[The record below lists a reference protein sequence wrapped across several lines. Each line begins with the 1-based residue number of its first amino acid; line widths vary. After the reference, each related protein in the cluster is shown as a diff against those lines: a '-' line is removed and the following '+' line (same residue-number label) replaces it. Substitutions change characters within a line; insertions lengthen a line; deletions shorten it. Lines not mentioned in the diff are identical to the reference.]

1 MLYGFAFSVRSAIV
15 NLVEVQLAVF
25 LILIFNKALRHT
37 RPLAKVAECEA
48 KTIRNPFKKWTF
60 ARGLLSEVLIP
71 CKVNNE

>member
-37 RPLAKVAECEA
+37 VGSRSGAVFS
-48 KTIRNPFKKWTF
+48 NV
-60 ARGLLSEVLIP
+60 G
-71 CKVNNE
+71 